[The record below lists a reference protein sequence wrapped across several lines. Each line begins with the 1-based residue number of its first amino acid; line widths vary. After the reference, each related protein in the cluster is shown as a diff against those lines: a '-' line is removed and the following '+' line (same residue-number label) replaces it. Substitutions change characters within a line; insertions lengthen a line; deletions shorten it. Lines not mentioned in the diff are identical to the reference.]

1 MTPRKSVLI
10 LGATSDIARATARR
24 HGARG
29 DALIL
34 AGRDSHRLADEA
46 ADLRLRF
53 GVPVEIRLLDVLEP
67 DSFAAFVDGLP
78 VLPDVVICAV
88 GLLGDQ
94 TAAERTPV
102 LADRIIRSNFTGPA
116 AVLAL
121 VADAMA
127 ARGAG
132 VVVGISSV
140 AGDRGR
146 AANYVYGSAKA
157 GFTAY
162 LSGLGGR
169 MAQHGV
175 RVVTVR
181 PGFVRTRMT
190 EGLRLPPLL
199 TATPDE
205 VARAILR
212 AEAGGRADI
221 YVRPIWRFI
230 MAVIRSL
237 PDSLFR
243 RISS

>member
-1 MTPRKSVLI
+1 MTPRKTVLI

-34 AGRDSHRLADEA
+34 AGRNPIRLAEEA

-53 GVPVEIRLLDVLEP
+53 GVPVEVHHLDVLQPEG
-67 DSFAAFVDGLP
+67 FTAFVDGLP
-78 VLPDVVICAV
+78 VLPDIVISAV

-94 TAAERTPV
+94 AAAERTPD
-102 LADRIIRSNFTGPA
+102 LAERIIRSNFTGPA

-121 VADAMA
+121 FADAMA

-132 VVVGISSV
+132 VLVGISSV

-162 LSGLGGR
+162 LSGLRGR

-175 RVVTVR
+175 RVVTIR

-190 EGLRLPPLL
+190 EGRKLPPLL
-199 TATPDE
+199 TAAPDE

-212 AEAGGRADI
+212 AETGGRTDV
-221 YVRPIWRFI
+221 YVRPIWRLI
-230 MAVIRSL
+230 MMVIRSL
-237 PDSLFR
+237 PEPLFR
-243 RISS
+243 RIPA

>member
-1 MTPRKSVLI
+1 MITRKTVLI

-34 AGRDSHRLADEA
+34 AGRDPARLEEQA

-53 GVPVEIRLLDVLEP
+53 GVPVDIRRLDVLEP
-67 DSFAAFVDGLP
+67 DGYGTFVDDLP
-78 VLPDVVICAV
+78 VLPDVAISAV

-94 TAAERTPV
+94 AAAERDPV

-116 AVLAL
+116 AVLATL
-121 VADAMA
+121 ANAMA
-127 ARGAG
+127 ARGSG
-132 VVVGISSV
+132 VLVGISSV

-146 AANYVYGSAKA
+146 AANYIYGSAKS
-157 GFTAY
+157 GFTAF
-162 LSGLGGR
+162 LSGLRGR
-169 MAQHGV
+169 MARHGV

-190 EGLRLPPLL
+190 EGLKLPPLL
-199 TATPDE
+199 TAEPDE

-212 AEAGGRADI
+212 TESGGETDI
-221 YVRPIWRFI
+221 YVRPIWRLI
-230 MAVIRSL
+230 MAVVRAL
-237 PDSLFR
+237 PEPLFR
-243 RISS
+243 RIPA